1 MDDDRQGRT
10 PPAQFLREVRGE
22 LKRVVWPSRQQIV
35 SYSVVVLV
43 ITLVLGAL
51 VYGMDEGIRRIVIR
65 TLG

>member
-1 MDDDRQGRT
+1 MDDEQQGRT

-22 LKRVVWPSRQQIV
+22 LKRVVWPSRQQIL

-43 ITLVLGAL
+43 LTLVLGAI

>member
-1 MDDDRQGRT
+1 MDDEQQGRT
-10 PPAQFLREVRGE
+10 PPVQFLREVRGE
-22 LKRVVWPSRQQIV
+22 LKRVAWPSRQQIV

-43 ITLVLGAL
+43 LTLVLGAL